1 MTDSYSSTTYTSSSY
16 YYSSST
22 NTTNGNTTTGHR
34 YTTTSHTDPSGNTVV
49 RTAHQDLGQPAVIE
63 ERRYDRT
70 GQEQQMLASGSET
83 LPGGVRRI
91 TELDDETGA
100 TTHDA
105 GSRYG
110 MPTTG
115 TEDERDERSRGDEW
129 WSSSVGRSSY
139 DIGTPLPGAR
149 TYNAYTGA
157 YEEQRADY
165 DADGVPRYRDRGR
178 ARGQSGYSAEQRA
191 SREFETD
198 QGTRLKRE
206 TDVNMSDLL

>member
-1 MTDSYSSTTYTSSSY
+1 MTDSYTSSY

-34 YTTTSHTDPSGNTVV
+34 YTTTSHTDPDGNTVV
-49 RTAHQDLGQPAVIE
+49 RTAHQDLGQPAVVE

-91 TELDDETGA
+91 TDLDEETGA
-100 TTHDA
+100 TTYDA
-105 GSRYG
+105 GTQYG
-110 MPTTG
+110 IPTGG
-115 TEDERDERSRGDEW
+115 TENERDERSRGDEW

-165 DADGVPRYRDRGR
+165 DADGVPRYRYRGR
-178 ARGQSGYSAEQRA
+178 GRGQSGYSAEQKA

-206 TDVNMSDLL
+206 TDVKMSDLL

>member
-1 MTDSYSSTTYTSSSY
+1 MADSYTSSSY
-16 YYSSST
+16 YYSSTT
-22 NTTNGNTTTGHR
+22 NTTNGSSTTGHR
-34 YTTTSHTDPSGNTVV
+34 YTTTSHTDPDGNTVV
-49 RTAHQDLGQPAVIE
+49 RTAHQDLGQPAVVE

-70 GQEQQMLASGSET
+70 GQEQLMLASGTET

-91 TELDDETGA
+91 TDLDDETGA
-100 TTHDA
+100 TTYDA
-105 GSRYG
+105 GTQYG
-110 MPTTG
+110 IPTG
-115 TEDERDERSRGDEW
+115 SANEREESSHGDEW

-139 DIGTPLPGAR
+139 DIGPPLPGAR

-178 ARGQSGYSAEQRA
+178 GRGQGQSGYSAEQRA

-206 TDVNMSDLL
+206 TDVDMSDVLM

>member
-1 MTDSYSSTTYTSSSY
+1 MTDSYTSSY

-34 YTTTSHTDPSGNTVV
+34 YTTTSHTDPDGNTVV
-49 RTAHQDLGQPAVIE
+49 RTAHQDLGQPAVVE

-91 TELDDETGA
+91 TDLDEETGA
-100 TTHDA
+100 TTYDA
-105 GSRYG
+105 GTQYG
-110 MPTTG
+110 IPTGG
-115 TEDERDERSRGDEW
+115 TENERDERSRGDEW

-178 ARGQSGYSAEQRA
+178 GRGQSGYSAEQKA

-206 TDVNMSDLL
+206 TDVKMSDLL